1 MITSNKIYIIALIL
15 MALNLSL
22 SAQEEA
28 KEIYTKATDQL
39 LVENMQ
45 MEMELQITDKRGRVK
60 EKGFEVYIAK
70 FGDTEKTKMSWQK
83 PEEAKGTTII
93 LTEPQGETGLIEVF
107 TPSNGKVRKL
117 KATDDNME
125 LVGSELSITSM
136 PSQTTEELAFRFL
149 DPKEIEGQ
157 SCYNIEIKSENAT
170 DEARGEILVEESTF
184 RIVQITVYDKKGT
197 KTSLV
202 KLSNFQPID
211 GASKKMQPMLIVT
224 EDFTTKKQTEMRVL
238 KISSRSDLTEEDFQL
253 PQEQDM

>member
-1 MITSNKIYIIALIL
+1 MITSNKTYIIALIL
-15 MALNLSL
+15 MVLSL
-22 SAQEEA
+22 SGSAQEEA

-60 EKGFEVYIAK
+60 EKGFEVYMAK
-70 FGDTEKTKMSWQK
+70 FGDTEKTKMSWLK

-136 PSQTTEELAFRFL
+136 PSQTTDELVFSFL
-149 DPKEIEGQ
+149 DSREIEGQ

-170 DEARGEILVEESTF
+170 DQARGEILVEESTF
-184 RIVQITVYDKKGT
+184 RIVQITVYDKRGN

-202 KLSNFQPID
+202 KLSDFQPID
-211 GASKKMQPMLIVT
+211 GASKKVHPMLIVT
-224 EDFTTKKQTEMRVL
+224 EDFTTKKQTQMRVL
-238 KISSRSDLTEEDFQL
+238 KVSSRSDLKEEDFQL
-253 PQEQDM
+253 PLEQNM

>member
-1 MITSNKIYIIALIL
+1 MISTNKTYIIALIL
-15 MALNLSL
+15 MAFNLTVSG
-22 SAQEEA
+22 QEEA

-39 LVENMQ
+39 LVENMV

-117 KATDDNME
+117 KATADNME
-125 LVGSELSITSM
+125 LVGSEMSITSM
-136 PSQTTEELAFRFL
+136 PSQTTDELAFRFL
-149 DPKEIEGQ
+149 DSKEIEGQ
-157 SCYNIEIKSENAT
+157 SCYNIEIKSVNAT
-170 DEARGEILVEESTF
+170 GAARGEILVEESTF
-184 RIVQITVYDKKGT
+184 RIVQITVFDEKGK
-197 KTSLV
+197 KTSFV
-202 KLSNFQPID
+202 KLSNYQPID
-211 GASKKMQPMLIVT
+211 GASKKVQPMLIVT
-224 EDFTTKKQTEMRVL
+224 EDYTTKKQTEMRIL